1 MARSSCGKL
10 SRYVSLWAFLGTCFA
25 DASQLLSRNSRRIAW
40 IGLHELGPPNG
51 SWSSRW
57 EKYSKFSP
65 WSGPF
70 RFIPFLIP
78 LSHQD
83 NSGCFGWAC
92 RSRMCSGVG
101 VLISLLREPNEP
113 QVEAHGNICGRVA
126 GLCGIWFELRPQLRD
141 WTRQE
146 RGQESAHVQTYNYTP
161 GHLHP
166 TFSEKKEVLVLWD
179 RAKGQE
185 SAPH

>member
-1 MARSSCGKL
+1 MFLFGPSWAPASRTRPSSSSGTQGGL
-10 SRYVSLWAFLGTCFA
+10 LGLAFLRNVPAHGLDSHAEA
-25 DASQLLSRNSRRIAW
+25 DQIHTAVC
-40 IGLHELGPPNG
+40 ELGPPNG

-78 LSHQD
+78 DLSHQD
-83 NSGCFGWAC
+83 NSGCLGWAC

-113 QVEAHGNICGRVA
+113 QLEAHGNICGRVA
-126 GLCGIWFELRPQLRD
+126 GLCGIWFEQTPVSRLDTPRERP
-141 WTRQE
+141 RQCPCSNI
-146 RGQESAHVQTYNYTP
+146 Q
-161 GHLHP
+161 LHP
-166 TFSEKKEVLVLWD
+166 WSPE
-179 RAKGQE
+179 
-185 SAPH
+185 PHFL